1 MLSTNRVSDIDQS
14 VNRSISEGNTVLRIL
29 EKNYR
34 NNLDS
39 DYTERIEQL
48 DKNFKYSSNS
58 NHYWSEPELSL
69 LYGTPLYQA
78 ASTSQKIAL
87 NHLFWV
93 FVYKAI
99 ADSEIEA
106 THYNLITAG
115 SLTAMGADHETIGHQ
130 LEHETDQERSHIH
143 AFYKVTY
150 QTQKALLGKQAFIA
164 PLKNKLYQHNWG
176 SLHFS
181 NYLSS
186 LLRFISKIMLK
197 GKEQYHSQY
206 FRKLEDENQPISTST
221 NGFLNGFQVNLPQ
234 SLPQFFAF
242 NWGSSP
248 FLACNFYTVRYMAN
262 LTLKNHEHGISMYCK
277 KLQKQSQFVP
287 APTAISHYH
296 FLDEAFHTTTS
307 LFLSRDLHKHLPEP
321 GAYEKFVANVK
332 VYMTQCQNLNQLSG
346 VLPNSFI
353 GVSSSL
359 MVYLYKML
367 QSPLFGMS
375 AVEALHWME
384 KCLCHEHDGFHVNLK
399 FHQRLLSDIRKFA
412 AQVDYLWPV
421 NREMRLMASGAPLTE
436 RSRKILKLLSS
447 FLGLSPVIKLKAI

>member
-1 MLSTNRVSDIDQS
+1 MFSTNRVSDIDQS
-14 VNRSISEGNTVLRIL
+14 VNRSTSQGNTVLRIL

-39 DYTERIEQL
+39 DYTERIEKL

-69 LYGTPLYQA
+69 LYGTPLYEA
-78 ASTSQKIAL
+78 ASPSQKIAL

-93 FVYKAI
+93 VVYKTI
-99 ADSEIEA
+99 ADSEVEI

-115 SLTAMGADHETIGHQ
+115 SLTAMGADYETIAHQ

-143 AFYKVTY
+143 AFYKVSY
-150 QTQKALLGKQAFIA
+150 QTQKALLGKQAFIDS
-164 PLKNKLYQHNWG
+164 LNKKSSKHNWG
-176 SLHFS
+176 SLEFA
-181 NYLSS
+181 NYQSFVLE
-186 LLRFISKIMLK
+186 FIPKMMLK
-197 GKEQYHSQY
+197 GKEQYNSPY
-206 FRKLEDENQPISTST
+206 LRKFSEENKPISTST
-221 NGFLNGFQVNLPQ
+221 NGFFNGLRVNLPQ

-248 FLACNFYTVRYMAN
+248 FLACNYYTVRYLAN
-262 LTLKNHEHGISMYCK
+262 LALKNYEHKIHMYCK
-277 KLQKQSQFVP
+277 KLHKQNQFVP
-287 APTAISHYH
+287 VPTTISHYH

-307 LFLSRDLHKHLPEP
+307 LFLARDLHKHLPES

-332 VYMTQCQNLNQLSG
+332 VYMTQCQNLSQLSG

-353 GVSSSL
+353 GVSSFL
-359 MVYLYKML
+359 MVYIYKLL

-399 FHQRLLSDIRKFA
+399 FHQRLLSDIRNFA
-412 AQVDYLWPV
+412 AQIDYLWPV
-421 NREMRLMASGAPLTE
+421 NREMRLMASGASIDRAISKNAKAFKE
-436 RSRKILKLLSS
+436 FSRSVSRYQ
-447 FLGLSPVIKLKAI
+447 A